1 MWNAWPFCDSPFK
14 LQLKWIKYIY
24 LPHPVNLP
32 LEYYLADAIN
42 PSSAVFFCRLWNEN
56 AHPRNLLRSSFESQA
71 AIKLAAV
78 QRGSFHHPARLMKV
92 TPMLHLKNRADTQNE
107 VMTSLGLR
115 WIATPPPLVLDR
127 GREEVGMIYVFTR
140 HLERHATIGRA
151 ASCISP
157 RASRRR
163 CESMHWEKKNVISF
177 YGHWFIICGF

>member
-115 WIATPPPLVLDR
+115 WIATPPPPRSRSRKRR
-127 GREEVGMIYVFTR
+127 GRNDLCVYKAPGKACHYRQSSIV
-140 HLERHATIGRA
+140 HLSSSI
-151 ASCISP
+151 
-157 RASRRR
+157 
-163 CESMHWEKKNVISF
+163 
-177 YGHWFIICGF
+177 